1 MSNFMEKKYTIAK
14 IIAAV
19 ASVFGVVA
27 LLNFFG
33 VLHLGIVGETLGGLA
48 VIFSLVAYI
57 FGGFGQAIKSAV
69 GIAKWG
75 WVATPFPIDIFT
87 FIISAA
93 AAIVFFLF
101 LPIIPVMKAAKEHA
115 NQEQ

>member
-1 MSNFMEKKYTIAK
+1 MNKYTIAK

-19 ASVFGVVA
+19 ASILGVVA

-33 VLHLGIVGETLGGLA
+33 VLQLGIVGETIGGLA
-48 VIFSLVAYI
+48 VILSLVAYI
-57 FGGFGQAIKSAV
+57 FGGFGQAVKTAV

-75 WVATPFPIDIFT
+75 WVATPFPIDIIT
-87 FIISAA
+87 FIICAA

-101 LPIIPVMKAAKEHA
+101 LPIIPVMQAANETV
-115 NQEQ
+115 NQ

>member
-1 MSNFMEKKYTIAK
+1 MTNKYTIAK

-19 ASVFGVVA
+19 ASVLGVVA

-33 VLHLGIVGETLGGLA
+33 ILQLGNLGDICGGLA
-48 VIFSLVAYI
+48 VILSLVAYV
-57 FGGFGQAIKSAV
+57 FGGFGQAVKTAV

-75 WVATPFPIDIFT
+75 WVATPFPIDILT
-87 FIISAA
+87 FLISAVA
-93 AAIVFFLF
+93 ALVFFLL

-115 NQEQ
+115 NQ

>member
-1 MSNFMEKKYTIAK
+1 MTNKYTIAK

-19 ASVFGVVA
+19 ASVLGVVA

-33 VLHLGIVGETLGGLA
+33 ILPLGNLGDICGGLA
-48 VIFSLVAYI
+48 VILSLVAYV
-57 FGGFGQAIKSAV
+57 FGGFGQAVKSAV

-75 WVATPFPIDIFT
+75 WVVTPFPIDIFT
-87 FIISAA
+87 FIISAVA
-93 AAIVFFLF
+93 GLVFFLF

-115 NQEQ
+115 NQ